1 MIVKHPCFRC
11 NSHCKLYH
19 NVSFTLSIY
28 SELRKSALKQ
38 VGKDLAIGSHMTLD
52 VSGAKMAVFCFLP
65 STEEDAWDVED
76 TFPVKLR
83 PGGALSD
90 RYLLT
95 CITYHYSL
103 IY

>member
-1 MIVKHPCFRC
+1 MLFKLLQIISQCIVYF
-11 NSHCKLYH
+11 
-19 NVSFTLSIY
+19 IY

-95 CITYHYSL
+95 CITYHDSL